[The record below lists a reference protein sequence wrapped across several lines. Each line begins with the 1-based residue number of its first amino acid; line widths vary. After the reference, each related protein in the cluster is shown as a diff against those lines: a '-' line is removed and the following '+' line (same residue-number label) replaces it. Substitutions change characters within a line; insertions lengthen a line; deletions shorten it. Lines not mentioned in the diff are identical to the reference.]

1 MKMSMVKNKRLFL
14 YFGIIIEIME
24 LKNNCEEKMA
34 SEIDK
39 LFKGFSIKEMEEII
53 LNTAVGV
60 KKAKNKYPANLINP
74 SNYKA
79 KRCLTN

>member
-1 MKMSMVKNKRLFL
+1 
-14 YFGIIIEIME
+14 
-24 LKNNCEEKMA
+24 MA

-60 KKAKNKYPANLINP
+60 KKAKNKYPAILINP